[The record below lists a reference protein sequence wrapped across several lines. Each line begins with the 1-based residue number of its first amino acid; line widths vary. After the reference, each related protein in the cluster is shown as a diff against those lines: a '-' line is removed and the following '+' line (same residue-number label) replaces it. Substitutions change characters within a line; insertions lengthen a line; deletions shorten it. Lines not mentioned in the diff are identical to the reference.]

1 MSVILILTFRV
12 FIFLNNDSNFSKSKK
27 RNKKAKNI
35 IDAFNMIRML
45 DGENYPNAYIR
56 FGKLKLKFH
65 NAQIKKKKLL
75 ASVKFFQNDK
85 N

>member
-1 MSVILILTFRV
+1 
-12 FIFLNNDSNFSKSKK
+12 
-27 RNKKAKNI
+27 
-35 IDAFNMIRML
+35 MIRML